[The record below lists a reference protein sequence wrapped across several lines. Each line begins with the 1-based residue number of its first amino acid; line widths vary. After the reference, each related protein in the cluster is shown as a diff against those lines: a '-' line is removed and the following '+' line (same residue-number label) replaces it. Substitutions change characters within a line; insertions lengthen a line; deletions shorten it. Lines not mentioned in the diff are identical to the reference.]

1 MKNCSMLERLL
12 PHIVHAAMTAAVI
25 VLSVDILKKV
35 NHINKDAKI
44 LGEKHGLLKL
54 IYKQHEEH
62 NKEKENE
69 KK

>member
-35 NHINKDAKI
+35 NHINKDAKS
-44 LGEKHGLLKL
+44 LVRSMDC
-54 IYKQHEEH
+54 
-62 NKEKENE
+62 
-69 KK
+69 